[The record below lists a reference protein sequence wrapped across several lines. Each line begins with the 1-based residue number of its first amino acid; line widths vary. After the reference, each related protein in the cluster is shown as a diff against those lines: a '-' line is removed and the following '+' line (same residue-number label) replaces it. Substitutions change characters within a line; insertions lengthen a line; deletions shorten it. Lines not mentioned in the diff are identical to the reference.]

1 MELPGRAASYWL
13 DVSRPEFEPL
23 AGGAKVDVAV
33 VGGGWVGVLTA
44 DMLKRAGR
52 TVALIE
58 ARRVGAQVTGHTSAK
73 LTSLH
78 GLIYAELA
86 RLFGDA
92 TARLYGEA
100 NQAGIDWVERTAA
113 ERGID
118 CEFARVPAYSYSE
131 GGARLVDIHA
141 EVETAARLGL
151 PASFADSL
159 PLPFAVAGAVRF
171 DNQARFHPL
180 KFLLPIAASIPGDG
194 SHVFEHTRVF
204 DVEAGNPHRVLTHRG
219 TVWARDVVMA
229 TNLPFL
235 LQGLHFAKVFPRRHA
250 LLASRLASGS
260 LPDGMFVSVEEP
272 SYSIRP
278 QPDVQG
284 GVLITVGPAF
294 PTGRGDMA
302 ARFADLE
309 RFTRERFDVQ
319 EVLLRWGNQDYF
331 SPDRMPFVGKLSP
344 TTRRM
349 YVATGFSAWG
359 LANGVAAARV
369 LSDHILEQRNPWAGM
384 YDATR
389 YHLRVTGRELLR
401 ENFEIG
407 RSWLKDHLRS
417 WRLRDVCDVS
427 RGEGAVCR
435 RNGIPVAVYKGED
448 GTNHYLSPFCPHL
461 NCMVSWNGAEKSW
474 DCPCHGSRFS
484 ASGELIEGPAVR
496 DLESR
501 EEE

>member
-13 DVSRPEFEPL
+13 EIDRPEFEPL
-23 AGGAKVDVAV
+23 AGGAKVDVAI

-44 DMLKRAGR
+44 DLLKRAGR

-58 ARRVGAQVTGHTSAK
+58 GRRVGGQVTGHTSAK

-78 GLIYAELA
+78 SLIYAELA
-86 RLFGDA
+86 RNFGDA

-100 NQAGIDWVERTAA
+100 NQAGIDWVERIAA

-131 GGARLVDIHA
+131 TGGRLADIHA
-141 EVETAARLGL
+141 EVEVATRLGL
-151 PASFADSL
+151 PASFSREL
-159 PLPFAVAGAVRF
+159 PLPFSVAGAVRF
-171 DNQARFHPL
+171 DHQARFHPL
-180 KFLLPIAASIPGDG
+180 KFLLPIAASVAGDG
-194 SHVFEHTRVF
+194 SLVCEHTRVF
-204 DVEAGNPHRVLTHRG
+204 GVEAGNPHRVLTHRG
-219 TVWARDVVMA
+219 TVWARDVVIA
-229 TNLPFL
+229 TNLPFML
-235 LQGLHFAKVFPRRHA
+235 EGLHFARVFPQRHA
-250 LLASRLASGS
+250 LLASRLAPGS
-260 LPDGMFVSVEEP
+260 LPEGMFVGVEAP
-272 SYSIRP
+272 SHSIRP
-278 QPDVQG
+278 HPDAQG
-284 GVLITVGPAF
+284 GVLVTVGPPF
-294 PTGRGDMA
+294 KTGQGDMA
-302 ARFADLE
+302 EQFTALE

-331 SPDRMPFVGKLSP
+331 SPDRMPFVGKLST
-344 TTRRM
+344 TTRRL

-359 LANGVAAARV
+359 LANGVAAAQV
-369 LSDHILEQRNPWAGM
+369 LSDHILERRNPWAEL

-389 YHLRVTGRELLR
+389 YHLRITGKQLLR
-401 ENFEIG
+401 ENFAIG
-407 RSWLKDHLRS
+407 KGWVTDHVRS
-417 WRLRDVCDVS
+417 WRLPDVCDVR